1 MSAYSSDAELVGM
14 ASLSLVLISPDEQ
27 RRRSMA
33 QAMAGSQAT
42 VACEIAKYPEI
53 DELGGILEADHD
65 AVVVDL
71 DPDPERALDAVE
83 NICAVSGGLTVM
95 VYSAR
100 ANHEL
105 LVRCMRAG
113 AREFLTEP
121 LAPNAVAEA
130 LVRASA
136 RRDEVRRPRKKIAG
150 KLFVFIGA
158 KGGAGVTTVA
168 SNFAVALARHCGG
181 KAGLVDLN
189 LALGDAALTLG
200 LTPKFSIL
208 DGLQEGTRLD
218 SEFFGA
224 LLTAHSSGLA
234 VLAAPDQIA
243 TGSVSLQAVMKL
255 VTLAREQFPY
265 VVVDAGSLQSELN
278 QTLIEAANAVYLVT
292 QVSLADLRNANR
304 IIRRYFQDSAPDH
317 LQIVLNRYLARA
329 LEIDEAAITK
339 ALTRP
344 PQWKIPND
352 YPAARRAQNTGVAI
366 ASEESQMSRTFGDM
380 ARKAAGQTEPQAKR
394 KKFSLFG

>member
-150 KLFVFIGA
+150 K
-158 KGGAGVTTVA
+158 
-168 SNFAVALARHCGG
+168 
-181 KAGLVDLN
+181 
-189 LALGDAALTLG
+189 
-200 LTPKFSIL
+200 
-208 DGLQEGTRLD
+208 
-218 SEFFGA
+218 
-224 LLTAHSSGLA
+224 
-234 VLAAPDQIA
+234 
-243 TGSVSLQAVMKL
+243 
-255 VTLAREQFPY
+255 
-265 VVVDAGSLQSELN
+265 
-278 QTLIEAANAVYLVT
+278 
-292 QVSLADLRNANR
+292 
-304 IIRRYFQDSAPDH
+304 
-317 LQIVLNRYLARA
+317 
-329 LEIDEAAITK
+329 
-339 ALTRP
+339 
-344 PQWKIPND
+344 
-352 YPAARRAQNTGVAI
+352 
-366 ASEESQMSRTFGDM
+366 
-380 ARKAAGQTEPQAKR
+380 
-394 KKFSLFG
+394 